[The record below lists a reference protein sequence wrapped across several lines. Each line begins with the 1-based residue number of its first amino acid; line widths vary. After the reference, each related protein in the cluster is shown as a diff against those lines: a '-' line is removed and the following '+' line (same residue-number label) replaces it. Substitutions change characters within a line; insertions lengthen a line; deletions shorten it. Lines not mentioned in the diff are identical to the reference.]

1 MASRLL
7 IDKGVF
13 EYFKAAELAKEMNIN
28 IEFLLAGDIDL
39 DNPNSLRALD
49 LELIKESNAIEY
61 IGYHNNISDLM
72 ANS

>member
-1 MASRLL
+1 MVQVDLSKYVYTSQSFEMPRVLMASRLL

-39 DNPNSLRALD
+39 
-49 LELIKESNAIEY
+49 IIQ
-61 IGYHNNISDLM
+61 IH
-72 ANS
+72 

>member
-1 MASRLL
+1 
-7 IDKGVF
+7 
-13 EYFKAAELAKEMNIN
+13 MNIN

-61 IGYHNNISDLM
+61 IGYHNNISDLIIQLILF
-72 ANS
+72 ACHLIERDSLKS